1 VKTSIVPRVS
11 YRLAPAARCLVSIAP
26 LALLAGCDS
35 ITGSGGGAPRLDP
48 QRALAVGE
56 RHACVLTEQ
65 GEAFCWG
72 GGESGQLGHGIL
84 TISEVP
90 VRVAGDHRFVAIHAG
105 GVQTCALTN
114 DGDAYCWGSNRS
126 GQLGTGLS
134 TSESRPTPVAGGLKF
149 ESISVGGF
157 AHACG
162 RTTDGLIY
170 CWGSDQFGQLGFT
183 PTETCTV
190 GTGEI
195 ACSRTPQQVALGG
208 AASGVSAG
216 FVHTCALRTDAP
228 ALCWGDNTAGQMG
241 TGIIEERGPPTAMAG
256 SVRFASL
263 ASGSL
268 HGCGLAAD
276 GRAYCWGDGRMGALG
291 VPGTTESLTPAAV
304 SGGHTFRR
312 ISASHGNTSLAH
324 TCAVDRDGRA
334 HCWGTNANGQLGIGD
349 EAAESCVARFGPT
362 FPCSTAPRAVSGGES
377 WAAIAAANSFTC
389 GISTAGEAFCWG
401 LGEVGQLGTGRTASA
416 ATPQPVT
423 GGLRLPRAAR

>member
-1 VKTSIVPRVS
+1 MQ
-11 YRLAPAARCLVSIAP
+11 RLGPAARCLVSIASM
-26 LALLAGCDS
+26 ALLAGCDS
-35 ITGSGGGAPRLDP
+35 ITGSGGGAPRPDP

-72 GGESGQLGHGIL
+72 GGESGQLGNGLL

-149 ESISVGGF
+149 TSLSVGGF

-162 RTTDGLIY
+162 RTTDGLLY

-216 FVHTCALRTDAP
+216 FVHTCALRTDAA
-228 ALCWGDNTAGQMG
+228 ALCWGDNTASQMG
-241 TGIIEERGPPTAMAG
+241 TGTADANVPPTAMAG

-276 GRAYCWGDGRMGALG
+276 GRAYCWGDGRMGAVG
-291 VPGTTESLTPAAV
+291 VPGTTVSPEPIAV
-304 SGGHTFRR
+304 SGGLTFRQ
-312 ISASHGNTSLAH
+312 ISASHGNTSLGH
-324 TCAVDRDGRA
+324 SCAVAADTRA
-334 HCWGTNANGQLGIGD
+334 FCWGSNQEGQLGIGG
-349 EAAESCVARFGPT
+349 EAAQSCVSRTGQM
-362 FPCSTAPRAVSGGES
+362 FPCSETPRAVRGGES
-377 WAAIAAANSFTC
+377 WAAVTAGRHFTC
-389 GISTAGEAFCWG
+389 GISTAGAAFCWG
-401 LGEVGQLGTGRTASA
+401 VGEVGQLGTGTTASA
-416 ATPQPVT
+416 ATPQPVS
-423 GGLRLPRAAR
+423 GGLRLPRPSR

>member
-1 VKTSIVPRVS
+1 
-11 YRLAPAARCLVSIAP
+11 
-26 LALLAGCDS
+26 
-35 ITGSGGGAPRLDP
+35 
-48 QRALAVGE
+48 VGE

-105 GVQTCALTN
+105 GRQTCALTG
-114 DGDAYCWGSNRS
+114 DGDAYCWGANNS
-126 GQLGTGLS
+126 GQLGTGL
-134 TSESRPTPVAGGLKF
+134 TASESRPTLVAGGLKF
-149 ESISVGGF
+149 ASLSVGGF

-162 RTTDGLIY
+162 RTTDGLVY
-170 CWGSDQFGQLGFT
+170 CWGSDQFGQLGST
-183 PTETCTV
+183 PAETCAAGSV
-190 GTGEI
+190 EI
-195 ACSRTPQQVALGG
+195 ACSRTPRQVTLGG

-216 FVHTCALRTDAP
+216 FDHTCALRTDAA

-241 TGIIEERGPPTAMAG
+241 TGTVAANVPPTAMVG

-268 HGCGLAAD
+268 HGCGVAAD

-291 VPGTTESLTPAAV
+291 VPGITESLAPTLV
-304 SGGHTFRR
+304 SGGHTFGR

-334 HCWGTNANGQLGIGD
+334 FCWGSNQDGQLGIGD
-349 EAAESCVARFGPT
+349 EAAESCVSRSGQM
-362 FPCSTAPRAVSGGES
+362 FPCSQAPRAVSGGES
-377 WAAIAAANSFTC
+377 WAAVAAGRHFTC
-389 GISTAGEAFCWG
+389 GISTAGAAFCWG
-401 LGEVGQLGTGRTASA
+401 LGEVGQLGTGMTGSA
-416 ATPQPVT
+416 ATPQPVS
-423 GGLRLPRAAR
+423 GGLRLPRPSR